1 MMSVASSNDDAAAA
15 ANVDSSVIKMM
26 NDKSVLS
33 IAILGGGIS
42 GLSCASQLL
51 TRHKQSSLQCK
62 LEVTVFDTGR
72 LRPGGR
78 CSSRLPEDMDDIA
91 AEKIVKN
98 NNNKIQ
104 VEDATRS
111 NRRACDTDA
120 SNSSNGGGGDIDTI
134 NNDNNAR
141 MQIIPMNIQ
150 KAINNNGKS
159 AATTMGPVDHAAQ
172 ILSIP
177 TTTST
182 PTSSSSYEEFRN
194 QLQSWLDEGI
204 IEQFPMGSVC
214 ELVNDSSDAKNSVL
228 SSVDGKDMYYG
239 KGGMGSIP
247 IAMRNYCLSF
257 NADDD
262 NRRSFRIM
270 QDVWVSP
277 SNGVKYIGSTDDDTD
292 GDEDNVDPRWE
303 LWAGKRSLGKYHRL
317 VIAHNGKCGEFRDMY

>member
-1 MMSVASSNDDAAAA
+1 
-15 ANVDSSVIKMM
+15 
-26 NDKSVLS
+26 
-33 IAILGGGIS
+33 
-42 GLSCASQLL
+42 
-51 TRHKQSSLQCK
+51 
-62 LEVTVFDTGR
+62 
-72 LRPGGR
+72 
-78 CSSRLPEDMDDIA
+78 
-91 AEKIVKN
+91 
-98 NNNKIQ
+98 
-104 VEDATRS
+104 
-111 NRRACDTDA
+111 
-120 SNSSNGGGGDIDTI
+120 
-134 NNDNNAR
+134 
-141 MQIIPMNIQ
+141 MQIIPMNIR

-177 TTTST
+177 TTTTT
-182 PTSSSSYEEFRN
+182 PTSSSSFEEFRN
-194 QLQSWLDEGI
+194 QLQSWLNEGI

-214 ELVNDSSDAKNSVL
+214 ELVNNDASGTKSVL
-228 SSVDGKDMYYG
+228 SSVDDGKDMYYG

-257 NADDD
+257 NTDDD

-277 SNGVKYIGSTDDDTD
+277 SNGVKYIGRTDNDTD